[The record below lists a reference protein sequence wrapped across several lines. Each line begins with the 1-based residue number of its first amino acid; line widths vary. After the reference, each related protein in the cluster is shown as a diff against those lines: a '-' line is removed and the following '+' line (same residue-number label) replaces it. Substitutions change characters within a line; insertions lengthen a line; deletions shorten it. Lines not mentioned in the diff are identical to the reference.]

1 MMSTTLRI
9 GLWFSG
15 FLSSDA
21 GDSVSEAAMLD
32 MFSGVGGAKLKFTGA
47 AVTNNEAV
55 GEEVTGDWGS
65 PPAAVATT
73 FSWPF

>member
-1 MMSTTLRI
+1 
-9 GLWFSG
+9 
-15 FLSSDA
+15 
-21 GDSVSEAAMLD
+21 MLD
-32 MFSGVGGAKLKFTGA
+32 MFSGVGEAKLKFTGA

-55 GEEVTGDWGS
+55 GEEVTGDWGA